1 MVDTGWFSE
10 NTIQDSIRIPGT
22 NFTVLHQGQS
32 GNHTAMSTL
41 SFDSLPLRKDGTP
54 GNAWGRFGDDDQQ
67 GRLNLLT
74 PKVTAEAAKEIVE
87 GSEYQLTDPL

>member
-74 PKVTAEAAKEIVE
+74 PKVTAEAAKEMLK
-87 GSEYQLTDPL
+87 GSEYQLTGPL